1 VPLIILYE
9 SSYSNNETRTI
20 KPKKITKKKSI
31 KSIDFYEIVWNKMAA
46 DQNDQDLSKLTE
58 YTTFEEAIFFKQN
71 FLDLVQDFEKN
82 FKSNKKRPLLDQQI
96 QKSKKSNFETSNQVV
111 SSINYDLIFED
122 SDDDRADVLI
132 NPSLDTDLSSS
143 KSEETSPDLTIIEQV
158 KMIEDDGTMFIL
170 ID

>member
-1 VPLIILYE
+1 
-9 SSYSNNETRTI
+9 
-20 KPKKITKKKSI
+20 
-31 KSIDFYEIVWNKMAA
+31 MAA

-58 YTTFEEAIFFKQN
+58 YTTLEEAICFKQN

-158 KMIEDDGTMFIL
+158 KMIEDNGTMFIL